1 MRFFLEGG
9 SLLRK
14 VTIIVYILIIFMSIS
29 QMAMH
34 SFTNNKQSSF
44 IDKEPESSIV
54 STPKTYDIFIDLVD
68 NILAVFE
75 DGVLLKQYPI
85 ASGKFETPSPAGIWK
100 IVRKDDWGEGFGGHW
115 MGLNVPCPNI

>member
-1 MRFFLEGG
+1 
-9 SLLRK
+9 
-14 VTIIVYILIIFMSIS
+14 
-29 QMAMH
+29 MAMH